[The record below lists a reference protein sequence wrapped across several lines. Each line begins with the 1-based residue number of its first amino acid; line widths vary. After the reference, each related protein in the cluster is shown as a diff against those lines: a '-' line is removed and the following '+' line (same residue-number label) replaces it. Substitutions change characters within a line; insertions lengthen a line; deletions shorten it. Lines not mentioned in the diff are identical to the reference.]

1 MPRRHCSETEVFI
14 IPIQNILLDQ
24 YIYLSILEKSS
35 YSLYRYG
42 WVAPHTNYLVRC
54 LSISEY
60 YILVYYYIYGMSEK
74 LDLGLNEINR
84 KLYAYIS
91 QIMGIRAY
99 DIMEPA
105 ISISPDL
112 SITMVAKT
120 MDESGSGAVVI
131 VDSDR
136 NIKGI
141 ITFKDITTRVV
152 ARELDPNKVRAGDIM
167 TENVY
172 YVPAEATLDQIA
184 AVMLK
189 YGVRR
194 VPVVNKF
201 GRLVGMVS
209 SRDLIGFLGMQRELM
224 ARLITSLE
232 NELKKH
238 AEELAKKRDE
248 ETGLY
253 G

>member
-1 MPRRHCSETEVFI
+1 
-14 IPIQNILLDQ
+14 
-24 YIYLSILEKSS
+24 
-35 YSLYRYG
+35 
-42 WVAPHTNYLVRC
+42 
-54 LSISEY
+54 
-60 YILVYYYIYGMSEK
+60 MSEK